1 MAYHVLPCEIHR
13 VRETAYERHK
23 QQLQLQ
29 HLQLT
34 LPPCHHVLN
43 DAVEHHDDLQED
55 TLVEDIL
62 VVEDIQQVDILLA
75 EDNPAVDTLAVEGTL
90 VEEGTL
96 EEDTLAAE
104 GNHRA
109 VEDTV
114 LDVRDD
120 HQQDDSYLPLYC

>member
-1 MAYHVLPCEIHR
+1 M
-13 VRETAYERHK
+13 
-23 QQLQLQ
+23 
-29 HLQLT
+29 
-34 LPPCHHVLN
+34 
-43 DAVEHHDDLQED
+43 
-55 TLVEDIL
+55 EDIL